1 MTEQDMLG
9 WRHSVPFS
17 GLPRVEGGRRT
28 TTSGVTACAQE
39 QLAGLCEET
48 REAHLCPLVA
58 GERCHVFGA
67 GRRRPPPPRP
77 PLFASGA
84 KLSLSIMEALEFVGG
99 SYLASISLSALRLA
113 IGPLKERG
121 RSDRHALLTET
132 RMRCGAVLQPQVEAM
147 PHHWSKMRVEEM
159 LCAAQLP
166 FTILQPSAYMQNL
179 LPDWQTITA
188 NGVHSVPY
196 PPETRL
202 SLIDLIDLAAV
213 AALVLTEP
221 GHFGAT
227 YELCG
232 TPGLTQTQLAE
243 SLSRQ
248 LNRPVRT
255 ETVSLN
261 DWEKAAR
268 ARGLNDYAVATLLAM
283 FRYYALHGLSGSPNV
298 LRWLLAREP
307 TTLAAFVQ
315 RTQ

>member
-1 MTEQDMLG
+1 MILITGATGKTGQAVIDALAVRGGHRLRALVQPGRQSSAAAIKISAQAEIMVGDLLNAATLAAA
-9 WRHSVPFS
+9 FS
-17 GLPRVEGGRRT
+17 GVHALYHICPNVHP
-28 TTSGVTACAQE
+28 QE
-39 QLAGLCEET
+39 
-48 REAHLCPLVA
+48 V
-58 GERCHVFGA
+58 
-67 GRRRPPPPRP
+67 
-77 PLFASGA
+77 
-84 KLSLSIMEALEFVGG
+84 
-99 SYLASISLSALRLA
+99 A
-113 IGPLKERG
+113 IGQNVI
-121 RSDRHALLTET
+121 
-132 RMRCGAVLQPQVEAM
+132 GAARAARVTHFVYHSVLQPQVEAM

-315 RTQ
+315 RTAAALPAAEGQRTQ

>member
-1 MTEQDMLG
+1 MILITGATGKTGQAVIDALAVRGGHRLRALVQPGRQSSAAAIKISAQAEIMVGDLLNADTLAAA
-9 WRHSVPFS
+9 FS
-17 GLPRVEGGRRT
+17 RVHALYHICPN
-28 TTSGVTACAQE
+28 VHPQE
-39 QLAGLCEET
+39 
-48 REAHLCPLVA
+48 V
-58 GERCHVFGA
+58 
-67 GRRRPPPPRP
+67 
-77 PLFASGA
+77 
-84 KLSLSIMEALEFVGG
+84 
-99 SYLASISLSALRLA
+99 A
-113 IGPLKERG
+113 IGQNVI
-121 RSDRHALLTET
+121 
-132 RMRCGAVLQPQVEAM
+132 GAARAARVTHFVYHSVLQPQVEAM

-179 LPDWQTITA
+179 LPDWHTITG

-307 TTLAAFVQ
+307 TTLAVFVQ
-315 RTQ
+315 RTAAALPAAEGQRTQ

>member
-1 MTEQDMLG
+1 MILITGATGKTGQAVIDALAV
-9 WRHSVPFS
+9 R
-17 GLPRVEGGRRT
+17 GGHRLRALVQPGRQRSAAAIKISAQAEIMVGDLLNADT
-28 TTSGVTACAQE
+28 LAAAFCGVHALYHICPNVHPQE
-39 QLAGLCEET
+39 
-48 REAHLCPLVA
+48 V
-58 GERCHVFGA
+58 
-67 GRRRPPPPRP
+67 
-77 PLFASGA
+77 
-84 KLSLSIMEALEFVGG
+84 
-99 SYLASISLSALRLA
+99 A
-113 IGPLKERG
+113 IGQNVI
-121 RSDRHALLTET
+121 
-132 RMRCGAVLQPQVEAM
+132 GAARAARVTHFVYHSVLQPQVEAM

-202 SLIDLIDLAAV
+202 SLIDLADLAAV

-243 SLSRQ
+243 SLNRQ
-248 LNRPVRT
+248 LNRLVRT

-315 RTQ
+315 RTAAALPAAEGQRTQ

>member
-1 MTEQDMLG
+1 MILITGATGKTGQAVIDSLAVRGGHRLRALVQPGRLSSAAAIKISAQAEIMVGDLLNADTL
-9 WRHSVPFS
+9 SAAFS
-17 GLPRVEGGRRT
+17 GVHALYHICPNVHP
-28 TTSGVTACAQE
+28 QE
-39 QLAGLCEET
+39 
-48 REAHLCPLVA
+48 V
-58 GERCHVFGA
+58 
-67 GRRRPPPPRP
+67 
-77 PLFASGA
+77 
-84 KLSLSIMEALEFVGG
+84 
-99 SYLASISLSALRLA
+99 A
-113 IGPLKERG
+113 IGQNVI
-121 RSDRHALLTET
+121 
-132 RMRCGAVLQPQVEAM
+132 GAARAARVTHFVYHSVLQPQVEAM

-166 FTILQPSAYMQNL
+166 FTILQPSAYMQNF
-179 LPDWQTITA
+179 LPDWHTITGK
-188 NGVHSVPY
+188 GVHSVPY

-248 LNRPVRT
+248 LNQPVRT
-255 ETVSLN
+255 ETASLN

-315 RTQ
+315 RTAAALPAAEGQRTQ